1 MLAQSR
7 TPGGAPGAPLT
18 DVAAG
23 RRDDVEERPVLCRS
37 CGHVLASSKDAIEV
51 GGSHVHTR
59 LNPANVVF
67 RFGCYG
73 RAPGCAVSGVPSA
86 EHVWFAGCLWQLAHC
101 GKCRAHVGWA
111 FSGAESFFGLV
122 LDRLA

>member
-1 MLAQSR
+1 MEAQS
-7 TPGGAPGAPLT
+7 TVPGAGPGTPLSET
-18 DVAAG
+18 MAG
-23 RRDDVEERPVLCRS
+23 RQKGNEERPVLCRL
-37 CGHVLASSKDAIEV
+37 CAHLLAFPKDAIEV

-67 RFGCYG
+67 RFGCYA
-73 RAPGCAVSGVPSA
+73 RAAGCAVSGAPSA
-86 EHVWFAGCLWQLAHC
+86 EHVWFAGCRWQFAHC

-111 FSGAESFFGLV
+111 FSGAHDFFGLV